1 MAKKDSGGWIKLYR
15 QIWNNDLWKDSDEPF
30 DKRSAWIDLLL
41 MANHKAQKTEIGGQ
55 VVTIKRGQLHTSER
69 KLAARWGW
77 SRGKIQRFLR
87 TTNGTG
93 MTTTSKSADGT
104 TITIENYSDFQGTRT
119 TSKTTSDTTNGT
131 TDRART
137 RNKEKK
143 NEKNAPGSRKNAP
156 GASKKIEP
164 PMGDPIF

>member
-1 MAKKDSGGWIKLYR
+1 
-15 QIWNNDLWKDSDEPF
+15 
-30 DKRSAWIDLLL
+30 
-41 MANHKAQKTEIGGQ
+41 
-55 VVTIKRGQLHTSER
+55 
-69 KLAARWGW
+69 
-77 SRGKIQRFLR
+77 
-87 TTNGTG
+87 
-93 MTTTSKSADGT
+93 MTTTSKTADGT

-143 NEKNAPGSRKNAP
+143 NEKNAPGARKNAP